1 MTNQNSLTVRLLTR
15 LRDMRIVW
23 DVMGSLYNQRIYDV
37 ISDLYEYIAENLTTK
52 ETQRILDVGAGRG
65 YMSILLAAQN
75 PQSGITGIDYSPMQV
90 IKAKKYRR
98 QQKISNCAFQQNNAL
113 SLPFKDTSFDTVVSV
128 GSIKHW
134 PDAHRGLKEIHRVLK
149 PGGCLMISETDR
161 GVSDADL
168 RAFVQRFPIP
178 FVPEWLNFW
187 GLRNVIF
194 GQSFTED
201 QLSRAV
207 HQSGFIKI
215 ECRRVATCPYVIVK
229 AWK

>member
-1 MTNQNSLTVRLLTR
+1 MTNQNSLTVRLLTH

-90 IKAKKYRR
+90 IKAEKYRR
-98 QQKISNCAFQQNNAL
+98 QKKISNCAFQQNNAM
-113 SLPFKDTSFDTVVSV
+113 SLPFKDASFDTVVSV

-161 GVSDADL
+161 GASDADL

>member
-1 MTNQNSLTVRLLTR
+1 MTNPHSLTVRLLTR

-37 ISDLYEYIAENLTTK
+37 ISDLYEYIAENLTIR
-52 ETQRILDVGAGRG
+52 ETQHILEVGAGRG
-65 YMSILLAAQN
+65 YISILLGSRN
-75 PQSGITGIDYSPMQV
+75 PQSRITGIDYSPMQV
-90 IKAKKYRR
+90 IKAEKYRR
-98 QQKISNCAFQQNNAL
+98 QKQISNCSFQQNNAM
-113 SLPFKDTSFDTVVSV
+113 SLPFSDSSFDTVVSV

-134 PDAHRGLKEIHRVLK
+134 PDAHRGLQEIHRVLK

-161 GVSDADL
+161 GASDEDL
-168 RAFVQRFPIP
+168 RSFVQRFPIP

-201 QLSRAV
+201 QLSRTVRQA
-207 HQSGFIKI
+207 GFINI
-215 ECRRVATCPYVIVK
+215 ECRRVSACPYVIIK